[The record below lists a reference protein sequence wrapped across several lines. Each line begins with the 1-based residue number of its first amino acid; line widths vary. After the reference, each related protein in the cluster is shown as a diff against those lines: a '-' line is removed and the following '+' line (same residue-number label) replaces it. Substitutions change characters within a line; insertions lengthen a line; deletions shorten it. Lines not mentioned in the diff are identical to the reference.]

1 MPWEDRTALAD
12 SKVESW
18 NMADAFM
25 KKISSVLDGIIEIW
39 KEPYLDGIPR
49 YKELL
54 RLERTL
60 KMLVSVYLTD
70 AEMKDANENYI
81 KYFIEMPIV
90 DTGNTTIIPNI
101 TEEKLYDFPEWVLK
115 RLKEKGAL
123 VPAQFD
129 PDLAL

>member
-1 MPWEDRTALAD
+1 MAWEDRTD
-12 SKVESW
+12 NSDYKTESW

-25 KKISSVLDGIIEIW
+25 RKISDVLDGIIEIW
-39 KEPYLDGIPR
+39 KEPYQDGMPR

-60 KMLVSVYLTD
+60 KMLVSVYLTED
-70 AEMKDANENYI
+70 ELEEAQENYI

-90 DTGNTTIIPNI
+90 DTGSTTIIPLI
-101 TEEKLYDFPEWVLK
+101 TEEKLYDFPEWILK
-115 RLKEKGAL
+115 RLKAKGAL